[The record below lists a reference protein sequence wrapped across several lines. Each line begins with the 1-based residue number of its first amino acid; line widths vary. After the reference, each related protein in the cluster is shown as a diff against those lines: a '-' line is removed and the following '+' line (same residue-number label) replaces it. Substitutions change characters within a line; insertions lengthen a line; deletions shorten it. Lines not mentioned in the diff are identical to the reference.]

1 MAIIGTVKLE
11 NGLEI
16 DDAYL
21 KVIKADLRY
30 VEQYREW
37 YMAYTVAVY
46 ANKLARRQR
55 KEPVAHENYMMKV
68 DLSRGDNKKNII
80 ETCYANYY
88 EQKPENNF
96 EAV

>member
-16 DDAYL
+16 EDAYL

-46 ANKLARRQR
+46 ANKVARIT
-55 KEPVAHENYMMKV
+55 PS
-68 DLSRGDNKKNII
+68 LSKGIRISLLICDSFCEYK
-80 ETCYANYY
+80 
-88 EQKPENNF
+88 
-96 EAV
+96 

>member
-16 DDAYL
+16 EDAYL

-46 ANKLARRQR
+46 ANKVARRQK
-55 KEPVAHENYMMKV
+55 KEPVAYENYMMKV
-68 DLSRGDNKKNII
+68 NLSRGDDKKNII
-80 ETCYANYY
+80 ETCYENYY
-88 EQKPENNF
+88 GHKPENNF
-96 EAV
+96 KDI